1 MADYILDKK
10 VAKALQN
17 KLKEDV
23 QNNVYDSI
31 IPTEELKQ
39 NIISN
44 SKRVINHVLNCDD
57 LKNTIDEAIED
68 AILLYIYNRKNT
80 RSKK

>member
-80 RSKK
+80 GSKK